1 LSKEDLENA
10 GFHSAKCCGTKG
22 PDSGYDV
29 TTPEGVLVSL
39 GREVPTGVPVSE
51 LEHNEVV
58 VYDPAQVT
66 IRYLVKLNFTFPSA
80 EELIDFF

>member
-1 LSKEDLENA
+1 
-10 GFHSAKCCGTKG
+10 
-22 PDSGYDV
+22 
-29 TTPEGVLVSL
+29 VSL